1 MATVQ
6 QILDDGNP
14 NTIGDMLKLV
24 KLGTYLAGSSTP
36 TAFALTGLAS
46 SATHIHPTPG
56 RIVGINLAGTNKL
69 LVYAGTAAAG
79 EVKVTYTAGVA
90 TLVFGDGANTAYDG
104 HIEGTTDLGA
114 VLATVI

>member
-24 KLGTYLAGSSTP
+24 KLGSFLAGNATP
-36 TAFALTGLAS
+36 AAFVLTGLSS

-56 RIVGINLAGTNKL
+56 KIVGVDLAGTNLL
-69 LVYAGTAAAG
+69 LVYAGSAAAG

-90 TLVFGDGANTAYDG
+90 TLVFGDGANTAYNG
-104 HIEGTTDLGA
+104 SIEGTVDIA
-114 VLATVI
+114 AALATVI

>member
-6 QILDDGNP
+6 AILDDGNV

-24 KLGTYLAGSSTP
+24 KLGTYLAGTNQL
-36 TAFALTGLAS
+36 TAFALTSLSS
-46 SATHIHPTPG
+46 SATHIHNTPG
-56 RIVGINLAGTNKL
+56 RIVGINLAGTNKV

-79 EVKVTYTAGVA
+79 QVKVTYTAGVA
-90 TLVFGDGANTAYDG
+90 TLVFGDGVNTAYDG

-114 VLATVI
+114 ILATVI